1 MYCAHTVCIYSTGMC
16 IGHQDMGSAKRKS
29 MVVLSIQLAS
39 YINLHARANQQ
50 RLINQYQI
58 SFTLFMQY
66 RTQENLS
73 GLSPIQSYLK
83 VLDFSIQTFHRFAH
97 IDFQRIYPEGL
108 FLLALQLQG
117 ISSCTA
123 GMSKRVADNL
133 VTSLV
138 IPTSGG
144 KKMAVLKRCSVCVF
158 CRFSQK
164 DLWLPQPDDCSA
176 FF

>member
-1 MYCAHTVCIYSTGMC
+1 MNFTSF
-16 IGHQDMGSAKRKS
+16 KS
-29 MVVLSIQLAS
+29 FS
-39 YINLHARANQQ
+39 
-50 RLINQYQI
+50 
-58 SFTLFMQY
+58 
-66 RTQENLS
+66 TQENSS
-73 GLSPIQSYLK
+73 GSSPIQSYLK
-83 VLDFSIQTFHRFAH
+83 VLDFSIQTFHRFAR
-97 IDFQRIYPEGL
+97 IYFQRIYPEGL

-144 KKMAVLKRCSVCVF
+144 KKIAVLKSCSVCKF
-158 CRFSQK
+158 CRFSPR

-176 FF
+176 FFWCRHQELLKIIETLVNRAGDWTSSKLF